1 MDFDAPA
8 QVELEGSLD
17 DLKLI
22 YRVLHSNLADNLELM
37 DSPLFSSLQDTLQQ
51 AAAAEGVDVTDH
63 GAWAAW
69 LGSSSPSLSVDGP
82 DRRKLL
88 N

>member
-1 MDFDAPA
+1 MDFDAQG
-8 QVELEGSLD
+8 QVELEGTLD

-63 GAWAAW
+63 AAW
-69 LGSSSPSLSVDGP
+69 EAWLSGSSPAVSDPALDP
-82 DRRKLL
+82 RRLL